1 MRLIG
6 QTILKMEQENQKE
19 AEFNRMLAEHAG
31 TITKLCFFY
40 ADSPDEVADMRQDVL
55 LNLWRGW
62 ESFRGDSTLSTWV
75 HRVTLNTCVSYTRRE
90 RKHQQSREPMSE
102 VLAVADDGDDRSELW
117 REMHSRIREL
127 NTRDRAVILLWLEDF
142 SYDDIASVMGLNRN
156 TVATLLH
163 RIKQKLAR

>member
-1 MRLIG
+1 
-6 QTILKMEQENQKE
+6 MEQNISNKE
-19 AEFNRMLAEHAG
+19 AEFQQMLARHEGA
-31 TITKLCFFY
+31 ITKLCFFY
-40 ADSPDEVADMRQDVL
+40 ADSPSEVADMRQDVL

-62 ESFRGDSTLSTWV
+62 ESFRGDSALSTWV

-90 RKHQQSREPMSE
+90 RKHRHTSE
-102 VLAVADDGDDRSELW
+102 SMPELLAVADDGDDRSELW

-163 RIKQKLAR
+163 RIKQKLARNHE

>member
-1 MRLIG
+1 MKQDI
-6 QTILKMEQENQKE
+6 TTKE
-19 AEFNRMLAEHAG
+19 TEFQQMLSQHESA
-31 TITKLCFFY
+31 ITKLCFFY
-40 ADSPDEVADMRQDVL
+40 ADSPAEVADMRQDVL

-62 ESFRGDSTLSTWV
+62 ESFRGDSALSTWV

-90 RKHQQSREPMSE
+90 RKHRHVSE
-102 VLAVADDGDDRSELW
+102 SMPELLAVADDGDDRSALW

-127 NTRDRAVILLWLEDF
+127 TTRDRAVILLWLEDF

-163 RIKQKLAR
+163 RIKQKLARK